1 LRNDPWTW
9 VGLICALAFV
19 ILAVEVNERDAIGFD
34 DPVIALVQGLG
45 VPTDVWLALTAAGAG
60 VLLPI
65 GIAVVVSLLLLRRPR
80 TAVVYAGAM
89 IGAALWTQVVK
100 VYIARL
106 RPPAGALVPAPG
118 FSFPSGHT
126 LNSTVTYGL
135 IALLVWRS
143 DLPAWLRRLTAV
155 SLTTLII
162 LIGLSRIALGVH
174 YPSDVVGAGWP
185 DLPSSRGGVVDA
197 AVISATTH
205 AARGSLRPRVTA
217 DIGLDKESQAG
228 RSCHLTLRNGLDDRV
243 LSPAPK
249 PARHRATGPEE
260 LDVRTVDTADAAR
273 RTPAALR
280 YGPHRTGPIAQ
291 ARPSGRASLSAPSWR
306 RPSLPPVVRT
316 RS

>member
-1 LRNDPWTW
+1 VSSAQILLLGALAGLTIFIGLPMGKLHN
-9 VGLICALAFV
+9 VGQGFKAFLSAMATGILLFLFWDVLVEAIEPVEEALNASDWGRFSWLAALAFV

-34 DPVIALVQGLG
+34 DPVIAFVQGLG
-45 VPTDVWLALTAAGAG
+45 VPTDVWLTLTAAGAG

-143 DLPAWLRRLTAV
+143 DLPAWVRRLTAI
-155 SLTTLII
+155 SLTILII

-174 YPSDVVGAGWP
+174 YPSDVVGGWLAGLAIVSVVALLTP
-185 DLPSSRGGVVDA
+185 PSSQP
-197 AVISATTH
+197 
-205 AARGSLRPRVTA
+205 RPVP
-217 DIGLDKESQAG
+217 DG
-228 RSCHLTLRNGLDDRV
+228 DR
-243 LSPAPK
+243 
-249 PARHRATGPEE
+249 
-260 LDVRTVDTADAAR
+260 
-273 RTPAALR
+273 
-280 YGPHRTGPIAQ
+280 PIE
-291 ARPSGRASLSAPSWR
+291 G
-306 RPSLPPVVRT
+306 
-316 RS
+316 